1 MQNDRDKDN
10 LLVGAASLQ
19 QIAVRAHEAAQATS
33 VHGQLR
39 IDEAEDEV
47 RGYGDNDEML
57 E

>member
-19 QIAVRAHEAAQATS
+19 QIAVRAHEAAQAAS

-47 RGYGDNDEML
+47 RGSGDNDKML